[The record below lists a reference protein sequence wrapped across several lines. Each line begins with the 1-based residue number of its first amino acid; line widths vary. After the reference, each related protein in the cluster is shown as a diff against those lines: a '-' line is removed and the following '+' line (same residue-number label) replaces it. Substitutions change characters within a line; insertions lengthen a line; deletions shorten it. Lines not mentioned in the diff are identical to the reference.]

1 MKADRM
7 KAVVQRRPLA
17 AVCSGMVPS
26 AISGSRRREYIGASS
41 SASNAPINSAIKPI
55 SAINVPIS
63 LRNQIWSSTGRG
75 VPPCRVLA
83 NQSRLWPMASCE
95 ICSAGW
101 VMAGV

>member
-1 MKADRM
+1 M

-26 AISGSRRREYIGASS
+26 AISGSRSREYIGASS
-41 SASNAPINSAIKPI
+41 SASKAPINSATKPI
-55 SAINVPIS
+55 SAISVPIS

-83 NQSRLWPMASCE
+83 NQSRL
-95 ICSAGW
+95 
-101 VMAGV
+101 